1 MSQVLFFFFTVFTN
15 QSPSVPGPSKGVKKQ
30 KAPTPKTTSK
40 MTVTKSYHRTD
51 EQISLQL
58 ETFR

>member
-1 MSQVLFFFFTVFTN
+1 MGLFFSVLTN
-15 QSPSVPGPSKGVKKQ
+15 QSPAVPGPSKAIKKQ
-30 KAPTPKTTSK
+30 KTPTPKTTSK
-40 MTVTKSYHRTD
+40 ITVTKSYHRTD

>member
-1 MSQVLFFFFTVFTN
+1 MHVSSFFFFFTVFTN
-15 QSPSVPGPSKGVKKQ
+15 LSPSVPGPSKAVKKQ
-30 KAPTPKTTSK
+30 KAPTPKTSK